1 MTSPTSSAPA
11 VASDRVVLA
20 ALLHRLGSPLGA
32 LVNYVHLADDGRHTD
47 PLLRD
52 AWAGIHS
59 AIKDLRTALE
69 GGRRWLNACD
79 VEPSARKPLG
89 DLVAAAASRVPQVT
103 VRPSLQTPATMLVP
117 AAIED
122 VLAELLANACQSGGA
137 TAVDVTV
144 APEATGNKLRLVVED
159 DGRGW
164 PGDARERAFEPFR
177 HLAAGGEAQSPGAG
191 CGLAIV
197 ALTAAHLGGE
207 AWGETRSDETGAQGG
222 ARVIVT
228 FTVA

>member
-1 MTSPTSSAPA
+1 M
-11 VASDRVVLA
+11 
-20 ALLHRLGSPLGA
+20 LHRLGSPLGA
-32 LVNYVHLADDGRHTD
+32 LVNYVHLADDGRHAD

-59 AIKDLRTALE
+59 AIKDLRTALD
-69 GGRRWLNACD
+69 GGRRWLNAGD
-79 VEPSARKPLG
+79 LDASAKKPLG
-89 DLVAAAASRVPQVT
+89 DVIAAAAALAPNVT
-103 VRPSLQTPATMLVP
+103 VHSSLQTPATTLVP

-122 VLAELLANACQSGGA
+122 VLAELLANASRSGGA
-137 TAVDVTV
+137 RAVEVHVT
-144 APEATGNKLRLVVED
+144 PEPSGNKLRLVVED

-177 HLAAGGEAQSPGAG
+177 RLGGNDEAQPAGAG

-197 ALTAAHLGGE
+197 ALTAAQLGGD
-207 AWGETRSDETGAQGG
+207 AWGETGARGG

-228 FTVA
+228 FARG